1 MKKNYLKPIADPVLY
16 EPGSMLAASDSFS
29 GSGEDVIFDT
39 DSDFDSFFGA

>member
-1 MKKNYLKPIADPVLY
+1 MKKNYLKPFSDPVLY